1 MRSLDERASRNL
13 AAIRLLRDLEASGR
27 PATADEKE
35 TLARYSGWGAMPRVF
50 DRWPGEWREVAE
62 ELRSLVS
69 EDEWTALEASTPNAH
84 YTSLPVIAAMWEGAQ
99 RLGLDGDARVLEPA
113 LGVGHFFGLQPADI
127 AGERTG
133 IELEG
138 VSARIARALYPDS
151 AIHVGPFQSYTR
163 MGSYDLVITN
173 VPFGR
178 YGVVDPSYRRGSLI
192 TRAIHDYFL
201 GRAAEEVRPGG
212 IVAVITSRYTMDK
225 ANNTV
230 RRWLDE
236 RADLLAA
243 FRLPSSAFEQSAGTS
258 VVTDVLFLQ
267 RRFPGGG
274 RRGEDWIHVGE
285 WEREPVNRYFLDHP
299 HHVLGH
305 LSLGRGLYSDR
316 EVVVEGTLDAARLN
330 AMVAQLPEA
339 VVPDRDGSAP
349 TIAVPD
355 LQAATD
361 AKEGAYLL
369 RDGRLHVVAEGVVQP
384 APLTGARAERVRSMV
399 EVRDAAVALVRK
411 QLEPCQDHELHPLR
425 QRLNLLYDSHGRRW
439 GPLTA
444 RANASL
450 VRDDPDAGLLLSL
463 EENYD
468 AERNAATKAAIF
480 SRRTTEPYRPPE
492 RVETAAEALSV
503 TLGETGR
510 LDWPRMVALTGRDAP
525 ALVEEL
531 GDLVFEDPALGRW
544 VTREEY
550 LSGDVRFKLEQAR
563 SAAAGN
569 AALARNVRALEAVQP
584 RDLTPAEIKVAL
596 GAPWIPAEDVQAFA
610 RHLLAGGTVRVEH
623 SPAIASWVV
632 QGDAQATVSVENRRT
647 WGTPRAPALGLLEDA
662 LNQRTP
668 TVTDMDSVTQRAV
681 VNLEETIAARERQAQ
696 IREEFDRWVW
706 SDAERAQR
714 LAETYNRRFNAIRAC
729 RYDGSHLRLPGMAR
743 GALRTGDLAAHQKD
757 AVWRQLQQHAV
768 LLALPVGAGKTFAMI
783 AGAHEARRLSLVR
796 KPMVVVPTA
805 LVEQWAAEW
814 YRLYPDAK
822 ILVGSAEHLAAGR
835 RQQFLARAAT
845 SAYDAIIVAHSS
857 FAKLPLRAETETA
870 LLRREMRRLE
880 DAIYEAR
887 ENDDGPRGRR
897 SVVKELE
904 AAKRRLE
911 TRIDNL
917 ARRDARD
924 DGLRFEELGIDGLYV
939 DEAHYYKNLLLVTR
953 MTRVAG
959 LPSSESAR
967 AWDMYA
973 KTRHVMGEGGRVVF
987 ATATPVTNTLAEIF
1001 NMQRYLQE
1009 DALERLDIGHFDAWA
1024 ATFARTVTAVEL
1036 APDGTG
1042 YRSAT
1047 RFAAFQNVPELAALF
1062 SEVSELRSEKEL
1074 QLQRPV
1080 LRGGKPEVVVVP
1092 GAPELQ
1098 EFIRDLGDRADKI
1111 RSRTV
1116 DPREDN
1122 MLKVSGDGRRAALDL
1137 REVGLETTEPQKVH
1151 HVAERVHAIWQD
1163 TAELRAAQVVFCD
1176 LSTPKR
1182 GWSFYDAL
1190 RDDLAARGVPADE
1203 IAFIHEADDEAAKL
1217 RLFEAL
1223 NDGRVRIVLG
1233 STDKLGVGSNFQ
1245 KRLIAAHHADAPW
1258 RPADVEQRN
1267 GRILRPGNTHPEVRV
1282 HYYVTEGS
1290 FDAYMWQTLERKQ
1303 RFIDQLMRGEVTERS
1318 IEDVGGNEAL
1328 TAAEAKALATGNPE
1342 IVEVVRLDVEIRRL
1356 ATLQRH
1362 HRDQQQSARWE
1373 VQSAERTL
1381 AETRARL
1388 GRVRED
1394 LRDASAVWAAAGERS
1409 PGLTVGTRHFGGD
1422 GYRAR
1427 VASAL
1432 SLTLERVRRDDARGV
1447 TVGTYLS
1454 FDLVGSARHRLVE
1467 EGMVLV
1473 AELHVRGR
1481 ETYEATWEMERPES
1495 GVASVEAVVH
1505 PRRLEQRAAQIEA
1518 EAERIAHRIDA
1529 LRVETA
1535 RPFEHDATLR
1545 DLRER
1550 HGRIVARLRAREET
1564 VVPEEPAQQ
1573 PGLNPPVDLE
1583 HDIDPGRSAPEP
1595 A

>member
-1 MRSLDERASRNL
+1 MRSLDERTSRNL
-13 AAIRLLRDLEASGR
+13 TAIRLLRDLEASGR
-27 PATADEKE
+27 PATTEEKE

-69 EDEWTALEASTPNAH
+69 EEEWSALEASTPNAH
-84 YTSLPVIAAMWEGAQ
+84 YTSLPVVSAMWDGAQ
-99 RLGLDGDARVLEPA
+99 RLGIAADARVLEPA
-113 LGVGHFFGLQPADI
+113 LGVGHFFGLQPA
-127 AGERTG
+127 GVGSERTG
-133 IELEG
+133 IELESI
-138 VSARIARALYPDS
+138 SARIARALYPDS
-151 AIHVGPFQSYTR
+151 AIHAGPFQSYPR

-178 YGVVDPSYRRGSLI
+178 YGVVDPNYRRGSLI

-201 GRAAEEVRPGG
+201 GRSIEEVRPGG

-243 FRLPSSAFEQSAGTS
+243 FRLPSSAFEVSAGTS

-274 RRGEDWIHVGE
+274 RRGEDWIDVGE
-285 WEREPVNRYFLDHP
+285 WQREPINRYFLEHP
-299 HHVLGH
+299 HHVLGD
-305 LSLGRGLYSDR
+305 LDLGRGLYSER
-316 EVVVEGTLDAARLN
+316 ELVVEGSLDAVRLEG
-330 AMVAQLPEA
+330 MVAQLPEA
-339 VVPDRDGSAP
+339 VVPGRDGIAP
-349 TIAVPD
+349 DIALPG
-355 LQAATD
+355 LPTSPD

-369 RDGRLHVVAEGVVQP
+369 QGGRLHVVAEGAIRP
-384 APLTGARAERVRSMV
+384 APLTGVRADRVRGMV
-399 EVRDAAVALVRK
+399 EIRDAALALVRK
-411 QLEPCQDHELHPLR
+411 QLEPCDDTELHPLR
-425 QRLNLLYDSHGRRW
+425 QRLNLLYDSHIRRW
-439 GPLTA
+439 GPLTS
-444 RANASL
+444 RANATL

-468 AERNAATKAAIF
+468 AERNTAAKAAIL
-480 SRRTTEPYRPPE
+480 SRRTTEPYRAP
-492 RVETAAEALSV
+492 RQVETAAEALSV

-510 LDWPRMVALTGRDAP
+510 LDWGRMVALTGRDAP
-525 ALVEEL
+525 ALVDEL

-544 VTREEY
+544 ATREEY
-550 LSGDVRFKLEQAR
+550 LSGDVRLKLEQAR
-563 SAAAGN
+563 SAAAGDP
-569 AALARNVRALEAVQP
+569 ALGRNVRALEAVQP
-584 RDLTPAEIKVAL
+584 PDLTPAEIKVAL

-610 RHLLAGGTVRVEH
+610 RHLLAGGMVRVEH

-632 QGDAQATVSVENRRT
+632 QGDAQASLSIENRRT
-647 WGTPRAPALGLLEDA
+647 WGTPRAPALSLLEDS

-668 TVTDMDSVTQRAV
+668 TITDTDPVTQRAV
-681 VNLEETIAARERQAQ
+681 ANLEETFAARERQTQ
-696 IREEFDRWVW
+696 IREEFERWTW
-706 SDAERAQR
+706 SDEERAHR
-714 LAETYNRRFNAIRAC
+714 LTGTYNRRFNAIRPR
-729 RYDGSHLRLPGMAR
+729 RYDGAHLHLPGMAR

-757 AVWRQLQQHAV
+757 AVWRQLQQRAV
-768 LLALPVGAGKTFAMI
+768 LLALPVGAGKTFAMV
-783 AGAHEARRLSLVR
+783 AGAHEARRLGLVR

-814 YRLYPDAK
+814 YRLYPDSK

-835 RQQFLARAAT
+835 RQHFLARAAT

-857 FAKLPLRAETETA
+857 FAKLPLRATTETV

-880 DAIYEAR
+880 EAIYEAR
-887 ENDDGPRGRR
+887 EGDDSPRGRR

-911 TRIDNL
+911 TRIDTL
-917 ARRDARD
+917 ARREARD

-939 DEAHYYKNLLLVTR
+939 DEAHYYKNLLLITR

-1009 DALERLDIGHFDAWA
+1009 EALEKLDIGHFDAWA

-1074 QLQRPV
+1074 QLQRPAI
-1080 LRGGKPEVVVVP
+1080 RGGKANVVVVP

-1098 EFIRDLGDRADKI
+1098 EFIRDLGDRADRI
-1111 RSRTV
+1111 RSRAV

-1137 REVGLETTEPQKVH
+1137 REVGLETSEPQKVH
-1151 HVAERVHAIWQD
+1151 HVAERVHAIWAE
-1163 TAELRAAQVVFCD
+1163 TAESRAAQVVFCD

-1182 GWSFYDAL
+1182 GWSFYAAL
-1190 RDDLAARGVPADE
+1190 RDDLATRGIPAEE
-1203 IAFIHEADDEAAKL
+1203 IAFIHDAEDEAAKL

-1223 NDGRVRIVLG
+1223 NEGRVRIVLG
-1233 STDKLGVGSNFQ
+1233 STDKLGVGANFQ
-1245 KRLIAAHHADAPW
+1245 KRLVAAHHADAPW

-1267 GRILRPGNTHPEVRV
+1267 GRILRPGNTHAEARV
-1282 HYYVTEGS
+1282 YYYVTEGS

-1318 IEDVGGNEAL
+1318 IEDVGGSEAL

-1356 ATLQRH
+1356 ATLERH
-1362 HRDQQQSARWE
+1362 HRDLQRSARWE
-1373 VQSAERTL
+1373 LQSNERVL
-1381 AETRARL
+1381 ADTRARL

-1394 LRDASAVWAAAGERS
+1394 LRAASAAWSAAGERS
-1409 PGLTVGTRHFGGD
+1409 RGVTVGARHFGGD

-1427 VASAL
+1427 AASAL
-1432 SLTLERVRRDDARGV
+1432 SLALERVRHDDARGV
-1447 TVGTYLS
+1447 TVGAYLG
-1454 FDLVGSARHRLVE
+1454 FDLVASTRHRLLE
-1467 EGMVLV
+1467 DGMVV
-1473 AELHVRGR
+1473 VTELHVRGR
-1481 ETYEATWEMERPES
+1481 ETYEATWEMERPEA
-1495 GVASVEAVVH
+1495 GVASVEGLVH
-1505 PRRLEQRAAQIEA
+1505 PRKLERRAAQIEGD
-1518 EAERIAHRIDA
+1518 AERIAHRIEA
-1529 LRVETA
+1529 LQVEVA
-1535 RPFEHDATLR
+1535 RPFEHHATLR

-1550 HGRIVARLRAREET
+1550 HDRIVTHLRAREEA
-1564 VVPEEPAQQ
+1564 VVPEEP
-1573 PGLNPPVDLE
+1573 GRGVDLGPPVQLEPDL
-1583 HDIDPGRSAPEP
+1583 DSLSPRAV
-1595 A
+1595 